1 MAIQRSVDAHA
12 VVAQP
17 ALPLTQGCAVADGEG
32 VVMGSAE
39 TGPAASRT
47 GNDEVGDDAARAAGR
62 VSEVQVVG
70 AWVVE
75 VHGLLHQAQ
84 AEQAGVEVDRALGVT
99 ADEGDVVDSVYV
111 HAVRSSPTCSVIS
124 SRAVHHAASSTTP
137 SRASSSVSAS
147 SS

>member
-12 VVAQP
+12 VVGQP
-17 ALPLTQGCAVADGEG
+17 SFPLAQGCAVADGEG

-47 GNDEVGDDAARAAGR
+47 GNDEEGDDAARAAGR
-62 VSEVQVVG
+62 GSEVQVGG

-84 AEQAGVEVDRALGVT
+84 ADQAGREVDRA
-99 ADEGDVVDSVYV
+99 V
-111 HAVRSSPTCSVIS
+111 HLT
-124 SRAVHHAASSTTP
+124 
-137 SRASSSVSAS
+137 
-147 SS
+147 